1 MIFSILSV
9 TCLAGMV
16 LSLKQSSRM
25 ALFTVAPQK
34 ASSANGMAR
43 TLPIWTNRPL
53 SGGTTGKLMTRACS
67 VPKKSRRFQEWKC
80 PHGGNFNNPYSGNA
94 KRNAPN
100 AVQKQPNRPDRS
112 GVRHECAIPTI
123 LICAARVFTAL
134 EGMRQARDGALLIP
148 VWIPQT
154 ICKACNASILMEQS
168 VFSWAA
174 RYLEDNSSFRDSR
187 KSSLLFARALP
198 LVQASILPQ
207 AERSI

>member
-9 TCLAGMV
+9 TCLADMV

-34 ASSANGMAR
+34 ASPANGMAR

-53 SGGTTGKLMTRACS
+53 SGGATGKPTIRARS
-67 VPKKSRRFQEWKC
+67 APKKSRRFQEWKC

-148 VWIPQT
+148 VLDTANNLQSLQRIYPDGTKRFLVGGKVSGGQFIIQGQPEKLVAVCEGFAT
-154 ICKACNASILMEQS
+154 GASIHL
-168 VFSWAA
+168 ATG
-174 RYLEDNSSFRDSR
+174 
-187 KSSLLFARALP
+187 
-198 LVQASILPQ
+198 
-207 AERSI
+207 